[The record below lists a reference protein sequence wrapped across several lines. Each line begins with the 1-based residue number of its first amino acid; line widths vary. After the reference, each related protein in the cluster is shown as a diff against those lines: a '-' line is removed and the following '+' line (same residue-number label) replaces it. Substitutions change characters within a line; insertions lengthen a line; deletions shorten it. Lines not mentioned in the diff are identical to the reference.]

1 MRKIIVQIIKKGSIY
16 RAYDIDGGDFTSQI
30 STTTRKKA
38 YENDNAL
45 EKKLNKN
52 DEVYWS
58 QVPLTKFDPKIK
70 TKPKKKKKP
79 TKTKLKNTSPKII
92 DYYPSSRLWGGP
104 HYDTLN
110 LYNVLYSNGKKALV
124 CIACPLCHRQDG
136 DIQGPFA
143 THCPQCQRDIKRPV
157 IFTAMTHE
165 ELEAESKKGDGW
177 NQIALWI
184 VIIGSILILF
194 TYI

>member
-79 TKTKLKNTSPKII
+79 TKTKSKNTSPII
-92 DYYPSSRLWGGP
+92 TYQRESDRLWANEGGGEWS
-104 HYDTLN
+104 
-110 LYNVLYSNGKKALV
+110 LYNVVYSNGKKALV
-124 CIACPLCHRQDG
+124 TAICARCDSYISGPLAKRCWGCRK
-136 DIQGPFA
+136 DINK
-143 THCPQCQRDIKRPV
+143 RDIK
-157 IFTAMTHE
+157 IITHMNHE
-165 ELEAESKKGDGW
+165 ELEAESKENDW
-177 NQIALWI
+177 LWTYMFW
-184 VIIGSILILF
+184 IILIGLISILF
-194 TYI
+194 TL

>member
-79 TKTKLKNTSPKII
+79 TKTKSKNTSPII
-92 DYYPSSRLWGGP
+92 TYQRESDRIWGNEGGGEWS
-104 HYDTLN
+104 
-110 LYNVLYSNGKKALV
+110 LYNVVY
-124 CIACPLCHRQDG
+124 
-136 DIQGPFA
+136 PF
-143 THCPQCQRDIKRPV
+143 I
-157 IFTAMTHE
+157 
-165 ELEAESKKGDGW
+165 
-177 NQIALWI
+177 
-184 VIIGSILILF
+184 
-194 TYI
+194 